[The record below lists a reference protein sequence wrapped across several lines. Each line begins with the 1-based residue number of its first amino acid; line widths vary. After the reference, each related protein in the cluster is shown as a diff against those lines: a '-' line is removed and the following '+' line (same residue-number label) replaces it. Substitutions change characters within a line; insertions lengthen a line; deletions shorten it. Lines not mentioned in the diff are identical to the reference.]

1 MIQDGPEPMI
11 QEMAAVRR
19 FPSGPRSPQPQAQEG
34 PETSPAAAER
44 MIQQAEGYKQL
55 AHDGERATSGLGHLK
70 GRVCSATTAAVSTE
84 KLPSAAQFRDGGRT
98 QASSAAAIATA
109 GIIHVGKLAATAQF
123 CDGGGAQAESKSSQ
137 LHSSRPNTSL
147 SPARREERGKRVWH
161 VTAGPALHHLG
172 AGMGRA
178 FKVSPGRLSREQSSR
193 RRSRSRAETSRPEL
207 RSSVYKSHLPLPA
220 LTRHQRQRDIC
231 IQVQVM
237 PGDKGSATGCPE
249 GAPIVQ
255 VREEAHWPF
264 PNLMDPQEDQVIA
277 GILKEPGQEKLSI
290 RQAMHRGLLTHGTG
304 LALLEHQAASG
315 YIVDC
320 AKNRLLS
327 VRDAKNAGL
336 LDRDHFNTLLIAE
349 KAVTGYTD
357 PFSGNKIS
365 LFQAM
370 RKGLLIKDHGIRLLE
385 AQVATGG
392 LIHPMHSHRLPVE
405 VAYKWGYL
413 DAEIF
418 HLISNPANHTKRC
431 FDPNARENL
440 TYLQLLPRCILDS
453 DTGLLMFQ
461 VMDKG
466 CVHLDEN
473 ARKSLKSATVK
484 VQVGIFQGQEVSLW
498 DLLFSRYILQNKRKE
513 LLKQFKSGSI
523 TLQDLMQVLIS
534 IIDEAETKSK
544 SKPIQMMLLHER
556 DRSRCSSER
565 EIIEKILK
573 SRVVMMPA
581 GEFSGHKISVWDLL
595 HSKYIPKGKK
605 KELLKLFATGVLT
618 VDQMEV
624 VVTAIVAKVEEE
636 KAKMLGAG
644 QEDEN
649 QCESQDTQ
657 VQRSLKLIQI
667 PVTSGQFKG
676 QNMSVLDLLF
686 SKYFSREKRQ
696 ELLELYGSGV
706 LSPKQMV
713 EAVRSTLEKVEA
725 GRKRFMVRIKGRS
738 QEASGSKQVMAASS
752 SSASQQADD
761 LLKAK
766 MVTIPAGELR
776 GQQMSVWDF
785 LSSQYITRDK
795 GEELLR
801 KYREGAFTVQEMAS
815 MLTILASLH
824 DLFSTLEKTASR
836 TGAKA
841 SARGSLGPPTV
852 SFEGEEDE
860 DEEEED
866 DDEDSGDEDQKKKDK
881 VLKSRMVEVPVG
893 EFAGQKVSLW
903 KLLHSRY
910 FPEKKRKEVLKLY
923 RIGILSADQME
934 TIVTAVVTKLC
945 EEKAKED
952 RHGSSP
958 PRHSLKEAGMADVS
972 IERLKERTMES
983 LTFEFPVGEFQGRR
997 VTVWDLLFSNYV
1009 SEAKRQELLTKYATG
1024 ALNNQDLLAALTALI
1039 TEAHSQRN
1047 MLGIPPLFPLLPRE
1061 ASYMMFGPP
1070 RASMQDL
1077 LAPQEQE
1084 AQNNGKVTYSEV
1096 TMTTTVVQGTEQK
1109 PE

>member
-1 MIQDGPEPMI
+1 
-11 QEMAAVRR
+11 
-19 FPSGPRSPQPQAQEG
+19 
-34 PETSPAAAER
+34 
-44 MIQQAEGYKQL
+44 
-55 AHDGERATSGLGHLK
+55 
-70 GRVCSATTAAVSTE
+70 
-84 KLPSAAQFRDGGRT
+84 
-98 QASSAAAIATA
+98 
-109 GIIHVGKLAATAQF
+109 
-123 CDGGGAQAESKSSQ
+123 
-137 LHSSRPNTSL
+137 
-147 SPARREERGKRVWH
+147 
-161 VTAGPALHHLG
+161 
-172 AGMGRA
+172 
-178 FKVSPGRLSREQSSR
+178 
-193 RRSRSRAETSRPEL
+193 
-207 RSSVYKSHLPLPA
+207 
-220 LTRHQRQRDIC
+220 
-231 IQVQVM
+231 M
-237 PGDKGSATGCPE
+237 PGDKRSTMECPE
-249 GAPIVQ
+249 GAPIMQ

-264 PNLMDPQEDQVIA
+264 PSLMDPGEDQVIA
-277 GILKEPGQEKLSI
+277 GILKEPGREKLSI
-290 RQAMHRGLLTHGTG
+290 RQALHRGLLTHGTG

-327 VRDAKNAGL
+327 VRDARNAGL

-418 HLISNPANHTKRC
+418 HLISNPSNHTKRC

-453 DTGLLMFQ
+453 ETGLLMFQ

-466 CVHLDEN
+466 CVHLEEN
-473 ARKSLKSATVK
+473 ARKSLKSATTK

-523 TLQDLMQVLIS
+523 TLQEMTQVLTS
-534 IIDEAETKSK
+534 IIDEVEAKSK
-544 SKPIQMMLLHER
+544 SKPIQMMLLGER
-556 DRSRCSSER
+556 DRSWCSSER

-573 SRVVMMPA
+573 SRVLMMPA

-595 HSKYIPKGKK
+595 HSKYIPKGKR

-636 KAKMLGAG
+636 KAKVLSAG
-644 QEDEN
+644 QEDERG
-649 QCESQDTQ
+649 CESQETQ
-657 VQRSLKLIQI
+657 AQQSLKLIQI
-667 PVTSGQFKG
+667 PVTTGQFKG

-725 GRKRFMVRIKGRS
+725 SRKRFMVKIKGRS
-738 QEASGSKQVMAASS
+738 QQALRSKEVVAASS
-752 SSASQQADD
+752 SSTSQPADD

-766 MVTIPAGELR
+766 MVIIPAGELR
-776 GQQMSVWDF
+776 GQQMSVWDL

-824 DLFSTLEKTASR
+824 DLFSTLEKTDPR

-841 SARGSLGPPTV
+841 SSQGSLCPPTI
-852 SFEGEEDE
+852 SFEGEGEE
-860 DEEEED
+860 EEEEEEEEED
-866 DDEDSGDEDQKKKDK
+866 DEDDEDGGDEDQKKKDK

-903 KLLHSRY
+903 NLLHSKY

-934 TIVTAVVTKLC
+934 TIVLTVVTKLC

-958 PRHSLKEAGMADVS
+958 PCHSLKEAGVAEVS
-972 IERLKERTMES
+972 VETLRERTVEN

-1009 SEAKRQELLTKYATG
+1009 SEAKRQELLTKYARG

-1039 TEAHSQRN
+1039 TEVHSQKN
-1047 MLGIPPLFPLLPRE
+1047 MLNLPPLFPLLPRE
-1061 ASYMMFGPP
+1061 ASYMIFGPP

-1077 LAPQEQE
+1077 LCPQEQE

-1096 TMTTTVVQGTEQK
+1096 TMTTTVVQGAEQK

>member
-1 MIQDGPEPMI
+1 
-11 QEMAAVRR
+11 
-19 FPSGPRSPQPQAQEG
+19 
-34 PETSPAAAER
+34 
-44 MIQQAEGYKQL
+44 
-55 AHDGERATSGLGHLK
+55 
-70 GRVCSATTAAVSTE
+70 
-84 KLPSAAQFRDGGRT
+84 
-98 QASSAAAIATA
+98 
-109 GIIHVGKLAATAQF
+109 
-123 CDGGGAQAESKSSQ
+123 
-137 LHSSRPNTSL
+137 
-147 SPARREERGKRVWH
+147 
-161 VTAGPALHHLG
+161 
-172 AGMGRA
+172 
-178 FKVSPGRLSREQSSR
+178 
-193 RRSRSRAETSRPEL
+193 
-207 RSSVYKSHLPLPA
+207 
-220 LTRHQRQRDIC
+220 
-231 IQVQVM
+231 M
-237 PGDKGSATGCPE
+237 PGDKRSATGCPE

-264 PNLMDPQEDQVIA
+264 PNLMDPREDQVIA
-277 GILKEPGQEKLSI
+277 GILKEPGREKLSI

-418 HLISNPANHTKRC
+418 HLIANPANHTKRC

-523 TLQDLMQVLIS
+523 TLQEMTQVLTS
-534 IIDEAETKSK
+534 TIDDAETKSK
-544 SKPIQMMLLHER
+544 SKPIQTMLLRER
-556 DRSRCSSER
+556 DRSRGSSER

-605 KELLKLFATGVLT
+605 KELLKLFATGILT
-618 VDQMEV
+618 VDQVEV

-636 KAKMLGAG
+636 KAKMLGVG
-644 QEDEN
+644 QEDKGEG
-649 QCESQDTQ
+649 ESQDTQ
-657 VQRSLKLIQI
+657 VQQSLKLIQI
-667 PVTSGQFKG
+667 PVTAGQFKG

-713 EAVRSTLEKVEA
+713 EAVRGTLEKVEA
-725 GRKRFMVRIKGRS
+725 SRKKFMVRIKCRS
-738 QEASGSKQVMAASS
+738 QEASGSKPAAAASS

-766 MVTIPAGELR
+766 MVTIPAGEFR
-776 GQQMSVWDF
+776 GQQMSVWDL
-785 LSSQYITRDK
+785 LSSHYITRDK

-801 KYREGAFTVQEMAS
+801 KYREGTFTVQEMAS

-824 DLFSTLEKTASR
+824 DLFSTLEKTAPR

-841 SARGSLGPPTV
+841 SAEGSLGPPTI
-852 SFEGEEDE
+852 SFEGEGEEEEE
-860 DEEEED
+860 DEEEEEEEGEDD

-903 KLLHSRY
+903 KLLHSKY

-923 RIGILSADQME
+923 RIGILSADQIE

-945 EEKAKED
+945 EEKAKD
-952 RHGSSP
+952 HRHGSGP
-958 PRHSLKEAGMADVS
+958 PRHSLKEAGEAEVS
-972 IERLKERTMES
+972 VERIRERTVDS

-997 VTVWDLLFSNYV
+997 VTVWDLLFSSYV
-1009 SEAKRQELLTKYATG
+1009 TEAKRQELLTKYTTG
-1024 ALNNQDLLAALTALI
+1024 VLNNQDLLAALTALI

-1061 ASYMMFGPP
+1061 AASYMMFGAP

-1077 LAPQEQE
+1077 LGPQEQE
-1084 AQNNGKVTYSEV
+1084 AQNSGKVTYSEV
-1096 TMTTTVVQGTEQK
+1096 TMTTTVVQGAEPK

>member
-1 MIQDGPEPMI
+1 
-11 QEMAAVRR
+11 MA
-19 FPSGPRSPQPQAQEG
+19 E
-34 PETSPAAAER
+34 
-44 MIQQAEGYKQL
+44 
-55 AHDGERATSGLGHLK
+55 
-70 GRVCSATTAAVSTE
+70 
-84 KLPSAAQFRDGGRT
+84 
-98 QASSAAAIATA
+98 
-109 GIIHVGKLAATAQF
+109 
-123 CDGGGAQAESKSSQ
+123 
-137 LHSSRPNTSL
+137 
-147 SPARREERGKRVWH
+147 
-161 VTAGPALHHLG
+161 
-172 AGMGRA
+172 
-178 FKVSPGRLSREQSSR
+178 
-193 RRSRSRAETSRPEL
+193 
-207 RSSVYKSHLPLPA
+207 SHLPPPA
-220 LTRHQRQRDIC
+220 LARPQRQRDIC

-237 PGDKGSATGCPE
+237 PGDKRSATGCPE

-264 PNLMDPQEDQVIA
+264 PNLMDPREDQVIA
-277 GILKEPGQEKLSI
+277 GILKEPGREKLSI

-418 HLISNPANHTKRC
+418 HLIANPANHTKRC

-466 CVHLDEN
+466 CIHLDEN
-473 ARKSLKSATVK
+473 ARKSLKSATMK

-523 TLQDLMQVLIS
+523 TLQEMTQVLTS
-534 IIDEAETKSK
+534 TIDEAETKSK
-544 SKPIQMMLLHER
+544 SKPIQTLLLCER
-556 DRSRCSSER
+556 DRSRSSSER

-605 KELLKLFATGVLT
+605 KELLKLFATGILT

-644 QEDEN
+644 QEDKGG
-649 QCESQDTQ
+649 CESQDTQ
-657 VQRSLKLIQI
+657 VQQSLKLIQI
-667 PVTSGQFKG
+667 PVTAGQFKG

-686 SKYFSREKRQ
+686 SKYFSCEKRQ

-713 EAVRSTLEKVEA
+713 EAVRGTLEKVEA
-725 GRKRFMVRIKGRS
+725 SRKRFMVRIKGRS
-738 QEASGSKQVMAASS
+738 QEASGSKPAAAASS

-766 MVTIPAGELR
+766 MVTIPAGEFR
-776 GQQMSVWDF
+776 GQQMSVWDL

-801 KYREGAFTVQEMAS
+801 KYREGAFT
-815 MLTILASLH
+815 
-824 DLFSTLEKTASR
+824 
-836 TGAKA
+836 
-841 SARGSLGPPTV
+841 
-852 SFEGEEDE
+852 
-860 DEEEED
+860 
-866 DDEDSGDEDQKKKDK
+866 
-881 VLKSRMVEVPVG
+881 
-893 EFAGQKVSLW
+893 KVSLW

-945 EEKAKED
+945 EEKAKD
-952 RHGSSP
+952 HRHGSSP
-958 PRHSLKEAGMADVS
+958 PRHSLKEAGAAEVS
-972 IERLKERTMES
+972 IERIRERTVES

-997 VTVWDLLFSNYV
+997 VTVWDLLFSSYIP
-1009 SEAKRQELLTKYATG
+1009 EAKRQELLTKYATG

-1061 ASYMMFGPP
+1061 AASYMMFGAP

-1077 LAPQEQE
+1077 LGPQEQE

-1096 TMTTTVVQGTEQK
+1096 TMTTTVVQGAEPK